1 MDLNDETSELV
12 NIQLRTS
19 TGIEEK
25 PVDLTTS
32 HLDAAANRQTH
43 EPGRVSYNMT

>member
-32 HLDAAANRQTH
+32 HLDAANRQTH